1 MATEKATGRQAAD
14 YGDQAAG
21 LHNVCDDLIGAVA
34 GGLDEHAAAGF
45 YLPLGPAAI
54 LAPPGQHRGKG
65 WRCRAHAMT
74 GQTPARPARPVPSKP
89 EQPA

>member
-21 LHNVCDDLIGAVA
+21 LHNACGDLAGAVA
-34 GGLDEHAAAGF
+34 EGLDEHSAAGF
-45 YLPLGPAAI
+45 ISRCARLRFWPR
-54 LAPPGQHRGKG
+54 QHRGKG
-65 WRCRAHAMT
+65 RRRRAHAMT
-74 GQTPARPARPVPSKP
+74 GQAPACPAHPVPSKP